1 MGNGKGPDL
10 GFSSLAPP
18 KLGPEAKPER
28 TNMDY
33 QDSIQA
39 ELHPSLE
46 GLKYGPGLEW
56 LNDALNR
63 LNAHGM
69 NLTVK
74 NFLSKMGDV
83 GGANGFLLEIETA
96 LAVLAAFPNDVVSS
110 EQTAGTAINPCDI
123 TLVTPAFR
131 ADLQC
136 KSVSNLYSELFVE
149 EFIAWVEVTY
159 STTTPGRLFELV
171 PSRQANEQTFRDLRV
186 WFAARWATLDLEQ
199 EYEFQD
205 AARLGKV
212 WITMLPSSAPGVAM
226 AMVSSATDDPQFA
239 SDEDEELIRRHLLN
253 RIKKARPT
261 FGFPP
266 SPHQF
271 NFVVVDL
278 PSLNVTADEES
289 LVTALYGSETYV
301 QVSPGNFQLL
311 SQPNGLYMTHS
322 NVLGHC
328 SGVVFRDAGPI
339 GPTPFILF
347 PNSPHVTS
355 VQQAWHNQGTFRLT
369 NKISLTPSLSQ

>member
-1 MGNGKGPDL
+1 
-10 GFSSLAPP
+10 
-18 KLGPEAKPER
+18 
-28 TNMDY
+28 MDY
-33 QDSIQA
+33 RNSIQA

-46 GLKYGPGLEW
+46 GLKSGSGLEW

-63 LNAHGM
+63 LDAHGM

-74 NFLSKMGDV
+74 SFLSAMNTV
-83 GGANGFLLEIETA
+83 GGANGFLLEIQTA
-96 LAVLAAFPNDVVSS
+96 LAVLDAFPNEAVSS
-110 EQTAGTAINPCDI
+110 EQTSGMAVNPCDI
-123 TLVTPAFR
+123 TLETSAFR

-149 EFIAWVEVTY
+149 EFIAWAESTY
-159 STTTPGRLFELV
+159 ATATPGRLFELV
-171 PSRQANEQTFRDLRV
+171 PSTQANEQTFRELRV
-186 WFAARWATLDLEQ
+186 WFGSNWVTLDLEQ

-205 AARLGKV
+205 AAGIGKV
-212 WITMLPSSAPGVAM
+212 WITMLPSHAPGVAM
-226 AMVSSATDDPQFA
+226 AMVSSATDDPEFA

-266 SPHQF
+266 SPQQF

-278 PSLNVTADEES
+278 PSLNATADEES

-301 QVSPGNFQLL
+301 QVSPGNFQIL
-311 SQPNGLYMTHS
+311 SQPNGLYTTHA
-322 NVLGHC
+322 NVLRYC
-328 SGVVFRDAGPI
+328 SGVVFRDARPI

-347 PNSPHVTS
+347 PNYPHVTS
-355 VQQAWHNQGTFRLT
+355 VQQAWHNRGAFHLT
-369 NKISLTPSLSQ
+369 NKISLP